1 MRIDETAQKA
11 IAGLWPLE
19 VGKEISFRKNFQPTD
34 GQAKARIRAKSTKS
48 VTIAGITRHV
58 YAVTSETRAIKCT
71 DIQSPGERGFEEV
84 CGRIR
89 TSRQLFITS
98 SIGQTEGAET
108 ILSNTSWC
116 VPGSREIL
124 K

>member
-1 MRIDETAQKA
+1 VRIDETAQKA

-34 GQAKARIRAKSTKS
+34 GKAKARIRVKSTKS
-48 VTIAGITRHV
+48 VTIAGVTRHV
-58 YAVTSETRAIKCT
+58 YVVTGETRAIKC
-71 DIQSPGERGFEEV
+71 
-84 CGRIR
+84 RIFRARETADLRRCVGMTR
-89 TSRQLFITS
+89 TSRRLFITS

-116 VPGSREIL
+116 VPGSRKKL